1 MTAPRASVNV
11 ARATMLILRGS
22 PALSSFRLQKLLADL
37 QAAGLP
43 ARAVAAEFCHLVEL
57 APGEYEI
64 LRGPTAEA

>member
-1 MTAPRASVNV
+1 
-11 ARATMLILRGS
+11 MLILRGS

-57 APGEYEI
+57 APGATLDAAGQAVQI
-64 LRGPTAEA
+64 GRAHV